1 MPADFT
7 EYINLTVFDKEPGD
21 IYRDAIELARLTLPD
36 FNLRTGTPEDAI
48 FQAMSYISAHNIAS
62 INRLPNRLMSGIVSL
77 MGYQRQEAVSAEIDV
92 EIYLDTYDGAV
103 IPYGTTFTYDTIFE
117 DEIVQYAFWTTE
129 IVEIAAVDPE
139 TAIDYPSALV
149 TLTCIEAGIIPPIE
163 DNVDFTIVSSGT
175 PIQSCTTAS
184 PNNFANGIN
193 ADTDEDYLSR
203 AATYIRSTTQAL
215 VRASQIEAY
224 ILTAYP
230 DIVSRCKV
238 YDLTNG
244 DDTSG
249 QIGVYRSQTIDSI
262 SLTSDVVTVIL
273 DEASTF
279 VVGENITVSIIDAT
293 PAGIFNGNYEVTYS
307 SGSTIRFALVH
318 ANVAST
324 PITSGTVHIG
334 DDVSGYVTI
343 FVYGFNTYVNFLE
356 KSSIIADVRNK
367 AVAGLSFEILDP
379 TLVSFDIGGE
389 ISVYS
394 TYISADV
401 QTSVENVLIDYL
413 SPSTFPYSVDRI
425 RNSQIVSLISQ
436 IPGVAYVSNINFS
449 NYLGATDWIPTSDS
463 DGRFKIKGTLPNINI
478 GNIDITYVTIDG

>member
-77 MGYQRQEAVSAEIDV
+77 MGYQRQEAVPAEIDV
-92 EIYLDTYDGAV
+92 IIYLDTYDGAV

-117 DEIVQYAFWTTE
+117 DEVVQYAFWTTE
-129 IVEIAAVDPE
+129 AIEIAAVDPE
-139 TAIDYPSALV
+139 TALDYPSAQV
-149 TLTCIEAGIIPPIE
+149 TLTCLEAGIIPPID
-163 DNVDFTIVSSGT
+163 DNVDFTIISSGT
-175 PIQSCTTAS
+175 PIQACVTAS
-184 PNNFANGIN
+184 PNNFANGVN

-203 AATYIRSTTQAL
+203 ASTYIRSTTQAL
-215 VRASQIEAY
+215 VKASQIEAY

-230 DIVSRCKV
+230 DVVSRCKV

-244 DDTSG
+244 DDVSG
-249 QIGVYRSQTIDSI
+249 EIGVYRSQDIASVSI
-262 SLTSDVVTVIL
+262 TSDVATVVL
-273 DEASTF
+273 ETESTF
-279 VVGENITVSIIDAT
+279 VVGDKITVSIVDAT
-293 PAGIFNGNYEVTYS
+293 PAGIFNGEHTVTYS

-318 ANVAST
+318 GNVVST

-334 DDVSGYVTI
+334 DEVSGYVTI
-343 FVYGFNTYVNFLE
+343 FAYGFNTYLNFLE

-379 TLVSFDIGGE
+379 TLVSFDISGE
-389 ISVYS
+389 IAVYS
-394 TYISADV
+394 NYISTDV
-401 QTSVENVLIDYL
+401 QTSIENALIDYL
-413 SPSTFPYSVDRI
+413 SPTSFPYTSDRV
-425 RNSQIVSLISQ
+425 RNSQIVSIISQ
-436 IPGVAYVSNINFS
+436 IPGVAYVSNIDFS
-449 NYLGATDWIPTSDS
+449 NYLAALDWIATTDA
-463 DGRFKIKGTLPNINI
+463 DGRFKNKGTLPNINV
-478 GNIDITYVTIDG
+478 GNIDLTYVTIDV